1 MVTREKVIEELEK
14 TPDEHLDEVYR
25 VIKTLETNGTREEAG
40 ETVMSQLRKIKIS
53 ASPDLSIKANFYSL
67 DRSRQNNPP

>member
-14 TPDEHLDEVYR
+14 MSDEHLDEVYR

-40 ETVMSQLRKIKIS
+40 ETVMSQLRKVKIS
-53 ASPDLSIKANFYSL
+53 ASPDLSMRARLYDLEGEDAK
-67 DRSRQNNPP
+67 

>member
-40 ETVMSQLRKIKIS
+40 ETVMSQLRKVKIS
-53 ASPDLSIKANFYSL
+53 ASPDLSMRARLYDLEGEDAK
-67 DRSRQNNPP
+67 